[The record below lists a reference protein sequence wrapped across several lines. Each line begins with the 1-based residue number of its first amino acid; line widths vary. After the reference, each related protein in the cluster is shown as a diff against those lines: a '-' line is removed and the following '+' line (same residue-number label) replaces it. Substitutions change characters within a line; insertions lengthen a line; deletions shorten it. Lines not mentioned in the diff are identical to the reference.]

1 MVQKIYVLNV
11 KKLEVNL
18 TLISLPYLH
27 ALLLWKVQ
35 SGAYASKVAGCFFL
49 ESWSHQH
56 GWEVL
61 KFCTSQFKAT
71 DNSSLLWVKS
81 FLMQPFPNILQKKQ
95 TLPTTSLGIT
105 EYYGHLTEIQVVRGP
120 TMGKKKKKPFSFNPA
135 FTRIISLQNSVF
147 MLKPI
152 VSLIIELVY
161 LKLTIENVNI
171 VLCHI
176 LSWFFFFKEHL

>member
-1 MVQKIYVLNV
+1 MW

-35 SGAYASKVAGCFFL
+35 SGAYASEMTGRSFL

-56 GWEVL
+56 RWEVL
-61 KFCTSQFKAT
+61 KFCASQFKAT
-71 DNSSLLWVKS
+71 DSSSLLWVKS
-81 FLMQPFPNILQKKQ
+81 FFMQPFPNILQKKQ
-95 TLPTTSLGIT
+95 TLPTRSLGIT
-105 EYYGHLTEIQVVRGP
+105 EYYGHLAEIRVVRGP
-120 TMGKKKKKPFSFNPA
+120 TVGGKKRPFSFNPA

-147 MLKPI
+147 LLEPI
-152 VSLIIELVY
+152 VELVY
-161 LKLTIENVNI
+161 LKLTTENMNI

-176 LSWFFFFKEHL
+176 LSWFF